1 MASTPTAIERR
12 SRSNSLVFLMWTFL
26 FTASFLGGDW
36 ILDGTGW
43 RPEGAVGIAYSLI
56 PVIPGLLAF
65 RAYLRLYREADEMMR
80 EVQTEGILFGFG
92 AVVLFWGAIQ
102 LPEHIWLPRVKADV
116 VIAVMLLSFC
126 VGIIRAQGR
135 RM

>member
-1 MASTPTAIERR
+1 
-12 SRSNSLVFLMWTFL
+12 MWTFL

-36 ILDGTGW
+36 ILEATEW
-43 RPEGAVGIAYSLI
+43 KPEGAVGIAYSLI

-65 RAYLRLYREADEMMR
+65 RAYLKLYREADEMMR

-92 AVVLFWGAIQ
+92 TVVLFWGAIQ
-102 LPEHIWLPRVKADV
+102 LPEHIWLPRVKADIL
-116 VIAVMLLSFC
+116 IAVMLLSFS